1 MEKLNYD
8 KCAADLLVA
17 LKPLTSRCDDS
28 LCDDYGLWE
37 SLSVDMLSPE
47 ETRLLAEHLE
57 QCERCR
63 KECENAHAL
72 SVYEDSPLYDRMR
85 DYRKNPAAET
95 DENWVKIA
103 CAFDKTLAE
112 VVVHIDDSKNV
123 TPRPAPRPDVYVP
136 AYVVAAAPASRPDV
150 GKKVNWR
157 SLSRSLSYSCAAAV
171 LLGVG
176 VCLILPNTPSENNGQ
191 IASRDDDK
199 PTVQAKSVSGVMSAV
214 DSEESPENAA
224 TESASTPPENA
235 APESASTSPENAAPE
250 SASTASKSASGGKSA
265 VDSEESP
272 ENAALEFASTPFGVV
287 KEQNSADVQ
296 FEMVDVQ
303 LDNGLN
309 ALYEA
314 VVAPS
319 QDAASKSM
327 KTAFKELV
335 QALKNA
341 EVDDKTLINVYW
353 NCGVAAKEGE
363 KWDDAKYIFNELKE
377 MLNEIN
383 LNDDNDMSEKVEH
396 ALEQVEEKEQVEK
409 KEQVEEKLSGN

>member
-112 VVVHIDDSKNV
+112 VVVVSFEDSNNPL
-123 TPRPAPRPDVYVP
+123 PRPASHSDNNNIVNDNRLSVCYAAPSYCSNPVPRLIPVTN
-136 AYVVAAAPASRPDV
+136 PASRPDV

-176 VCLILPNTPSENNGQ
+176 VCLILPNTPPRNNP
-191 IASRDDDK
+191 DL
-199 PTVQAKSVSGVMSAV
+199 AKTDVRSKGMGGVGDGTLKLDEA
-214 DSEESPENAA
+214 
-224 TESASTPPENA
+224 
-235 APESASTSPENAAPE
+235 SPENAAPE
-250 SASTASKSASGGKSA
+250 S
-265 VDSEESP
+265 
-272 ENAALEFASTPFGVV
+272 ASTPFGVV
-287 KEQNSADVQ
+287 KEQNSADVK
-296 FEMVDVQ
+296 FEMVVDVDEQ
-303 LDNGLN
+303 LNNDELK
-309 ALYEA
+309 ARYQA

-377 MLNEIN
+377 MLNEMN

>member
-72 SVYEDSPLYDRMR
+72 GVYEDSPLYDRMR

-112 VVVHIDDSKNV
+112 VVVVSFEDSNNPL
-123 TPRPAPRPDVYVP
+123 PRPASHSDNNNIVNDNRLSVCYAAPSYCSNPVPRLIPVTN
-136 AYVVAAAPASRPDV
+136 PASRPDV

-176 VCLILPNTPSENNGQ
+176 VCLILPNTPSGNDEPVA
-191 IASRDDDK
+191 IRDVN
-199 PTVQAKSVSGVMSAV
+199 PSVQPKSVFGGKMSAV
-214 DSEESPENAA
+214 DSEESPENV
-224 TESASTPPENA
+224 
-235 APESASTSPENAAPE
+235 APES
-250 SASTASKSASGGKSA
+250 
-265 VDSEESP
+265 
-272 ENAALEFASTPFGVV
+272 ASTPFGVV
-287 KEQNSADVQ
+287 KEQNSADVN
-296 FEMVDVQ
+296 FEMVGVQ
-303 LDNGLN
+303 LNDDGLN
-309 ALYEA
+309 ALYQA

-327 KTAFKELV
+327 KTAFEELD

-353 NCGVAAKEGE
+353 NCGVAAMKGE
-363 KWDDAKYIFNELKE
+363 KWDDAKYIFNA
-377 MLNEIN
+377 LNEMN
-383 LNDDNDMSEKVEH
+383 LNDDMSENVNA
-396 ALEQVEEKEQVEK
+396 ALEQVEKKLKEMNLNDDVMSEKVDAAL
-409 KEQVEEKLSGN
+409 EQVEEKLSGN

>member
-72 SVYEDSPLYDRMR
+72 GVYEDSPLYDRMR

-112 VVVHIDDSKNV
+112 VVVVSFEDSNNPL
-123 TPRPAPRPDVYVP
+123 PRPASHSDNNNIVNDNRLSVCYAAPSYCSNPVPRLIPVTN
-136 AYVVAAAPASRPDV
+136 PASRPDV

-176 VCLILPNTPSENNGQ
+176 VCLILPNTPSGNDEPVA
-191 IASRDDDK
+191 IRDVN
-199 PTVQAKSVSGVMSAV
+199 PSVQPKSVFGGKMSAV
-214 DSEESPENAA
+214 DSEESPENV
-224 TESASTPPENA
+224 
-235 APESASTSPENAAPE
+235 APES
-250 SASTASKSASGGKSA
+250 
-265 VDSEESP
+265 
-272 ENAALEFASTPFGVV
+272 ASTPFGVV
-287 KEQNSADVQ
+287 KEQNSADVN
-296 FEMVDVQ
+296 FEMVGVQ
-303 LDNGLN
+303 LNDDGLN
-309 ALYEA
+309 ALYQA

-327 KTAFKELV
+327 KTAFEELD

-353 NCGVAAKEGE
+353 NCGVAAMKGE
-363 KWDDAKYIFNELKE
+363 KWDDAKYIFNA
-377 MLNEIN
+377 LNEMN
-383 LNDDNDMSEKVEH
+383 LNDDVMSEKVDA
-396 ALEQVEEKEQVEK
+396 AL
-409 KEQVEEKLSGN
+409 EQVEEKLSGN